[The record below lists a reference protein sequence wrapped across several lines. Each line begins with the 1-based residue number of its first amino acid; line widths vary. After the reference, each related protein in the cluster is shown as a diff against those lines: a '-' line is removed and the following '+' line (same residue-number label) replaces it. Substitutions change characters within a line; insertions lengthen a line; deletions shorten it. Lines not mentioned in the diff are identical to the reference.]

1 MVLALKRGS
10 LLLAVLSLIAGVSSA
25 YFPKEDD
32 YREPPQQQQQQQ
44 QDFAGQDLTG
54 FLLPFKEAPVSR
66 YDETPLNFIKR
77 GVMMGVDL
85 PDFILNRN
93 HAGNKH
99 LQALRQRLFES
110 GRRR

>member
-1 MVLALKRGS
+1 MLWLALT
-10 LLLAVLSLIAGVSSA
+10 LLAGTVLG

-32 YREPPQQQQQQQ
+32 YREAGSPQQ
-44 QDFAGQDLTG
+44 QDFVGQEADVAGLV
-54 FLLPFKEAPVSR
+54 LPYREARPAVPAR
-66 YDETPLNFIKR
+66 YDEPSLNFIKR